1 MRQRTKAKS
10 DASKGATAHTSIPGL
25 DTPVEMRRHPS
36 ARRMTL
42 RVSRTKRAVIVTV
55 PMQCN
60 LDDADKFLNR
70 HIDWVRDRVGKLPQ
84 PVPFADCAIVPLR
97 GVYHRLRFSGAAPK
111 AGLVE
116 LIAFDAAGSGPQI
129 VVHGA
134 TRHAA
139 RHLRAWLAD
148 EARRDLD
155 ERVAVHCGKLGLTA
169 KRVVI
174 RDQAT
179 RWGSC
184 STTRVLSFSWR
195 LILAPPFVLDY
206 VAAHEVAHLAE
217 MNHGPRFWALVRKA
231 FADLDAAKDWL
242 STRGLDLH
250 RYGERRI

>member
-1 MRQRTKAKS
+1 MRQRPTVKT
-10 DASKGATAHTSIPGL
+10 GATARTSIPGL

-60 LDDADKFLNR
+60 LDDADQFLNR
-70 HIDWVRDRVGKLPQ
+70 HIDWVRDRVGKLPE
-84 PVPFADCAIVPLR
+84 PVPFADGAIIPLR
-97 GVYHRLRFSGAAPK
+97 GVYHRVRFTAETPHTS
-111 AGLVE
+111 LVE
-116 LIAFDAAGSGPQI
+116 LLAFNAAGGGPEI
-129 VVHGA
+129 VVHGCI
-134 TRHAA
+134 RHAA
-139 RHLRAWLAD
+139 RHLRTWLAE
-148 EARRDLD
+148 EARRELD
-155 ERVAVHCGKLGLTA
+155 DRVTVHCAKLGLGA

-174 RDQAT
+174 RDQST

-217 MNHGPRFWALVRKA
+217 MNHGPRFWALVAKA
-231 FADLDAAKDWL
+231 FPELKVAKDWL

-250 RYGERRI
+250 RYGERKVG

>member
-1 MRQRTKAKS
+1 MRQRPKSKAS
-10 DASKGATAHTSIPGL
+10 ATARTSIPGL

-42 RVSRTKRAVIVTV
+42 RVSRTKRAVIITV

-60 LDDADKFLNR
+60 LDDAGQFLAR
-70 HIDWVRDRVGKLPQ
+70 HIDWVRDRVGKLPR
-84 PVPFADCAIVPLR
+84 PVPFVDGAVVPLR
-97 GVYHRLRFSGAAPK
+97 GVFHRLRFTGDASRPAE
-111 AGLVE
+111 VE
-116 LIAFDAAGSGPQI
+116 LIAFDRIGTGPEI
-129 VVHGA
+129 LVHGNP
-134 TRHAA
+134 RHAA
-139 RHLRAWLAD
+139 RHLRAWLTD

-155 ERVAVHCGKLGLTA
+155 ERVAVHCRRLGLKA

-174 RDQAT
+174 RDQST

-195 LILAPPFVLDY
+195 LVLAPAHILDY

-217 MNHGPRFWALVRKA
+217 MNHGPRFWALVRQTFPA
-231 FADLDAAKDWL
+231 LDEAKDWL

-250 RYGERRI
+250 RYGERRS